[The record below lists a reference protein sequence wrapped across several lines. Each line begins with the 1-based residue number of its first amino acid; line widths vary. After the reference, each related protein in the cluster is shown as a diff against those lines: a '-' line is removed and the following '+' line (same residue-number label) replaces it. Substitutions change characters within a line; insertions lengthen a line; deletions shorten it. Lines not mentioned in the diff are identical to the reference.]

1 MKGYKGFDKGLI
13 CRGKKYA
20 EDTVFEESEAVICEK
35 GMHFCK
41 LPHQVFRYYAPRAGH
56 EFAEVEALDE
66 VHTDDNEKFVTKKLK
81 IGKKISVVE
90 LCRRSIPEFFAAFE
104 FDKKIEKAKQTE
116 EQNAGYCGAA
126 NAGNYGTAN
135 AGDRGAANAGYRGA
149 ANAGDYGTANA
160 GDCGAANTG
169 YCGTANAGDFGAAN
183 AGDRGAANVGYR
195 GAANAGNRGAA
206 NAGYCGAANAGNYGV
221 ANAGDYGAANAGNF
235 GAANAGYCGVAN
247 VGDCG
252 VANAG
257 NRGAAN
263 SGNYGTAIVLGD
275 GVASAG
281 SCGVSIVRENGISSV
296 KPGGAA
302 VAFDGWAKG
311 EIGAALVLIETDKAQ
326 GIKEIKA
333 VLVDGEKIKT
343 DTYYRLENGEVIEME
358 ESK

>member
-1 MKGYKGFDKGLI
+1 MKGYKGFKKGLM
-13 CRGKKYA
+13 CRGKQYA
-20 EDTVFEESEAVICEK
+20 EDTVFEEESAVICET

-41 LPHQVFRYYAPRAGH
+41 LPHQVFRYYEPGCGN
-56 EFAEVEALDE
+56 EFAEVETLDE
-66 VHTDDNEKFVTKKLK
+66 VHTDDNEKFVTTKLK
-81 IGKKISVVE
+81 IGKKISVAE
-90 LCRRSIPEFFAAFE
+90 LCKRSVPEFFAAFE
-104 FDKKIEKAKQTE
+104 FDRKIEEAKQTKGSCSG
-116 EQNAGYCGAA
+116 NFGAA
-126 NAGNYGTAN
+126 NAGNYG
-135 AGDRGAANAGYRGA
+135 
-149 ANAGDYGTANA
+149 
-160 GDCGAANTG
+160 
-169 YCGTANAGDFGAAN
+169 
-183 AGDRGAANVGYR
+183 
-195 GAANAGNRGAA
+195 AANAGNF
-206 NAGYCGAANAGNYGV
+206 
-221 ANAGDYGAANAGNF
+221 GAANAGNF

-247 VGDCG
+247 VGDYGVANAGNYGAANAGDCGAANAGKFGAANAGNCGVANVGDYG

>member
-1 MKGYKGFDKGLI
+1 MKGYKGFKRGLM
-13 CRGKKYA
+13 CRGKQYA
-20 EDTVFEESEAVICEK
+20 EDTVFEEESAVICET

-41 LPHQVFRYYAPRAGH
+41 LPHQVFRYYEPGCGN
-56 EFAEVEALDE
+56 EFAEVETLDE
-66 VHTDDNEKFVTKKLK
+66 VHTDDNEKFVTTKLK
-81 IGKKISVVE
+81 IGKKISVAE
-90 LCRRSIPEFFAAFE
+90 LCKRSVPEFFAAFE
-104 FDKKIEKAKQTE
+104 FDRKIEEAKQTKE
-116 EQNAGYCGAA
+116 SCSGNFGAA
-126 NAGNYGTAN
+126 NAGNYGA
-135 AGDRGAANAGYRGA
+135 
-149 ANAGDYGTANA
+149 ANA
-160 GDCGAANTG
+160 GDCGAAN
-169 YCGTANAGDFGAAN
+169 AGKFGAAN
-183 AGDRGAANVGYR
+183 AGN
-195 GAANAGNRGAA
+195 
-206 NAGYCGAANAGNYGV
+206 
-221 ANAGDYGAANAGNF
+221 
-235 GAANAGYCGVAN
+235 CGVAN
-247 VGDCG
+247 VGDYG

>member
-1 MKGYKGFDKGLI
+1 MKGYKGFKKGLM
-13 CRGKKYA
+13 CRGKQYA
-20 EDTVFEESEAVICEK
+20 EDTVFEEESAVICET

-41 LPHQVFRYYAPRAGH
+41 LPHQVFRYYEPGCGN
-56 EFAEVEALDE
+56 EFAEVETLDE
-66 VHTDDNEKFVTKKLK
+66 VHTDDNEKFVTTKLK
-81 IGKKISVVE
+81 IGKKISVAE
-90 LCRRSIPEFFAAFE
+90 LCKRSVPEFFAAFE
-104 FDKKIEKAKQTE
+104 FDRKIEEAKQTKGSCSG
-116 EQNAGYCGAA
+116 NFGAA
-126 NAGNYGTAN
+126 NAGN
-135 AGDRGAANAGYRGA
+135 
-149 ANAGDYGTANA
+149 
-160 GDCGAANTG
+160 
-169 YCGTANAGDFGAAN
+169 
-183 AGDRGAANVGYR
+183 
-195 GAANAGNRGAA
+195 
-206 NAGYCGAANAGNYGV
+206 
-221 ANAGDYGAANAGNF
+221 YGAANAGNF

-247 VGDCG
+247 VGDYGVANAGNFGAANAGDCGAANAGKFGAANAGNCGVANVGDYG